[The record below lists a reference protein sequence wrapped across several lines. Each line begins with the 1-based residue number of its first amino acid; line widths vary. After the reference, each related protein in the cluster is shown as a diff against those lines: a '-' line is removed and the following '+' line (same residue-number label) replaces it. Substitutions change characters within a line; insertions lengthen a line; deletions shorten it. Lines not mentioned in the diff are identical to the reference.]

1 MHFTT
6 YLLHRQMEFCWG
18 GNKERKKK
26 FFLNHKLYKAGW
38 VVCMPQ
44 RMIVCRGRVQ
54 KGDILDSHS
63 FPSVI
68 IQSVLSLRFPNWSFC
83 NSKCSFDHVS
93 FHQILTEKPPWTW
106 TDTQE
111 SENSIPDQA
120 ALPTFS
126 VWNWIHFTDVW
137 CNLGFCGWCGG
148 ARVAV
153 QKLSRS
159 LPNL

>member
-6 YLLHRQMEFCWG
+6 YFTDKWSFAEVVIKR
-18 GNKERKKK
+18 ERRKL
-26 FFLNHKLYKAGW
+26 FLNHKLYQAGW

-93 FHQILTEKPPWTW
+93 FQTKYWLKNRLEHGQTLKRVKTLSQTKLHYPHFLFEIESILLM
-106 TDTQE
+106 
-111 SENSIPDQA
+111 S
-120 ALPTFS
+120 
-126 VWNWIHFTDVW
+126 DVI
-137 CNLGFCGWCGG
+137 
-148 ARVAV
+148 
-153 QKLSRS
+153 
-159 LPNL
+159 